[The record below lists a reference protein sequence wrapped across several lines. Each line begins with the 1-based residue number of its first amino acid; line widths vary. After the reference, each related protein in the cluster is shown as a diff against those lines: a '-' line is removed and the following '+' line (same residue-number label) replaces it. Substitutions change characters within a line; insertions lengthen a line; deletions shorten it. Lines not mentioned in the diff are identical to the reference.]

1 MRLLPVCLLT
11 WALVSSG
18 AAASVTHP
26 GDEAQVW
33 LERLSA
39 PSAAER
45 DRAQRWL
52 AVHLVR
58 DDYAALARAAMD
70 GDAELRRRLGDA
82 LAADGRHLALGALL
96 LVEEDGVL
104 AALGAKTVDELV
116 SEWCPGAA
124 RRRASRGSV
133 ITALARL
140 GEHRF
145 EIAAGAVGV
154 PRLVARLARLG
165 DLGIPLVVDPR
176 LEGRAERSLPGWTGT
191 ACGLLAELAHADR
204 LSLSGVGDWDGE
216 QPGEGAFV
224 LVGPRGGARETGSD
238 LLRSWCASL
247 QRADER
253 ASAAARALAASGWP
267 AALAW
272 LERSW
277 FERDHSAA
285 LDGLLL
291 AAGRGRIAPALCL
304 DEGRRRVIAA
314 ADEGLVRGDAAGR
327 RRAEEV
333 ARALAR
339 AGSLSPVGDDL
350 APLLLEGWDRN
361 DAPRIW
367 VRLTALEGR
376 SVLAPAVLARVVEV
390 GERPDAAPAMRLAA
404 LRVLAGLTRPPE
416 ELRLPD
422 LARLWAWTGER
433 GARGELL
440 DLLEAIGGVDP
451 DDPAVPAPVRFDALV
466 RGQLGAEALALLM
479 ESLADHAA
487 PTTRREWVHL
497 LTRRVEREGATR
509 AGRLLEPGFG
519 AASDP
524 AGKAPGESPDEPSDE
539 PWGEALMGL
548 ALEAGSL
555 APGFEVQLFERLRER
570 NASAAGD
577 LLLLGELGAGPRG
590 SSARD
595 LLLARLEELAPSP
608 DRDLAAGEE
617 LARALTAAAR
627 RLAEVRRDDL
637 LLRLVHAVR
646 VATADPAHPLH
657 RRLAAPAWPPP
668 RLPRATRLSALE
680 RVLP

>member
-1 MRLLPVCLLT
+1 MRLLPVFLLT

-82 LAADGRHLALGALL
+82 LAADGRHLTLGALL

-133 ITALARL
+133 ITALVRL

-154 PRLVARLARLG
+154 PRLAARLARLG

-176 LEGRAERSLPGWTGT
+176 LEGRAARSLPGWTGT
-191 ACGLLAELAHADR
+191 ACGLLAEVAHADR

-224 LVGPRGGARETGSD
+224 LVGPRGGAREIGSD

-247 QRADER
+247 PRADER
-253 ASAAARALAASGWP
+253 APAAARALAASGWP

-277 FERDHSAA
+277 FARDHSAA

-304 DEGRRRVIAA
+304 GEGRRRVIAA

-327 RRAEEV
+327 RRAAAV

-390 GERPDAAPAMRLAA
+390 GEGPDAAPAMRMAA

-451 DDPAVPAPVRFDALV
+451 DDPAVPAPVRFDALA
-466 RGQLGAEALALLM
+466 RGELGAEALALLM
-479 ESLADHAA
+479 ESLADPAT

-519 AASDP
+519 AAGDP
-524 AGKAPGESPDEPSDE
+524 AGKAPGESSDE

-548 ALEAGSL
+548 ALEAGCL
-555 APGFEVQLFERLRER
+555 APAFEVQLFERLRER
-570 NASAAGD
+570 HASAAGD

-595 LLLARLEELAPSP
+595 LLLARLEELAPST
-608 DRDLAAGEE
+608 DRDLAASEE

-637 LLRLVHAVR
+637 LLGLVQAVR
-646 VATADPAHPLH
+646 IATADPVHPLH
-657 RRLAAPAWPPP
+657 LRLAARAWPPP